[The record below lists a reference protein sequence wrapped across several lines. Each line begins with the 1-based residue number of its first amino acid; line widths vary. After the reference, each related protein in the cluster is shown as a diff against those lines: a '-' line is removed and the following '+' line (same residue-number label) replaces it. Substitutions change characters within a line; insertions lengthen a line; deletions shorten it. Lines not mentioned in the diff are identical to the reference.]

1 MTFTKVGN
9 AGILAADKIR
19 EDAARTFDQI
29 RNRGELNADAIAIL
43 LARSYLTLKG
53 KMDLLAQTT
62 GQDNSATVRR
72 LTQTAFG
79 IDDLAG
85 NAVDRAAASVS
96 YRDAQD
102 RVAKLEQPNE
112 AAALL
117 ERAENSNDELLA
129 RAIAQRAFEQRSF
142 DPSWSDLLD
151 EYLATRPKAQAA
163 VGALLAGSAAPQIR
177 DLFAWVLPV
186 PSELAGLGDV
196 QIAALAAR
204 PGMT

>member
-1 MTFTKVGN
+1 MAFTKVGN
-9 AGILAADKIR
+9 AGILAADKVR

-29 RNRGELNADAIAIL
+29 RNRGELNADAIAAL
-43 LARSYLTLKG
+43 LARSYLTFKQA
-53 KMDLLAQTT
+53 MDKLAQTT

-72 LTQTAFG
+72 LTQAAFG

-85 NAVDRAAASVS
+85 TAVDRAAASVS

-117 ERAENSNDELLA
+117 ERAENSSDELLA

-163 VGALLAGSAAPQIR
+163 VGALLAGSGAPQIR

-196 QIAALAAR
+196 QIGALAAR
-204 PGMT
+204 PGIT

>member
-9 AGILAADKIR
+9 AGILAADKVR

-29 RNRGELNADAIAIL
+29 RNRGELNADAIAAL
-43 LARSYLTLKG
+43 LARSYLTFKQA
-53 KMDLLAQTT
+53 MDKLAQTT

-72 LTQTAFG
+72 LTQAAFG

-85 NAVDRAAASVS
+85 TAVDRAAASVS

-163 VGALLAGSAAPQIR
+163 VGALLAGSGAPQIR

-196 QIAALAAR
+196 QIGALAAR
-204 PGMT
+204 PGIT

>member
-1 MTFTKVGN
+1 MAFTKVAN

-29 RNRGELNADAIAIL
+29 RNRGELNADAIATL
-43 LARSYLTLKG
+43 LARSYLTFKQA
-53 KMDLLAQTT
+53 MDKLAQTT
-62 GQDNSATVRR
+62 GQDSSATVRR
-72 LTQTAFG
+72 LTRTAFG

-142 DPSWSDLLD
+142 DPSWSDLLG

-163 VGALLAGSAAPQIR
+163 VGALLAGSGAPQIR

-196 QIAALAAR
+196 QIGALAAR
-204 PGMT
+204 SGMT

>member
-1 MTFTKVGN
+1 MAFTKVGN
-9 AGILAADKIR
+9 AGILAADRIR
-19 EDAARTFDQI
+19 DDAARTFDQI
-29 RNRGELNADAIAIL
+29 RNRGELNTNAIATL
-43 LARSYLTLKG
+43 LARSYLTFKQA
-53 KMDLLAQTT
+53 MDKLAQTT
-62 GQDNSATVRR
+62 GQDSSATVRR

-117 ERAENSNDELLA
+117 ERAENSSDELLA
-129 RAIAQRAFEQRSF
+129 RAIARRAFEQRSF

-151 EYLATRPKAQAA
+151 EYLATRPKAQSA
-163 VGALLAGSAAPQIR
+163 VGELLAGSGAPQVR

-186 PSELAGLGDV
+186 PSEIAGLGDV
-196 QIAALAAR
+196 QIGALAAR